1 MSVKSV
7 KLDIYFMK
15 INVLNNAL
23 ILQYILNINVLIFQM
38 IEKVINIIKI
48 IRFFNKISITIL
60 KKRLSNRRTII

>member
-1 MSVKSV
+1 MSVKYV

-15 INVLNNAL
+15 INVLNNVL

-48 IRFFNKISITIL
+48 IRFFNKISISIL
-60 KKRLSNRRTII
+60 KKRLSNRRIII